1 MKKYI
6 SMFLFVLILG
16 IVASGI
22 LIGMDTLTADRIE
35 ANEEID
41 LRLTVLNVF
50 EIPYDMSS
58 INEIYESEISIEA
71 IDGLDFY
78 LAPSGEVG
86 FHIEGSGVWGPIIG
100 FMALDDEFET
110 IKNVAI
116 LQQEETPGLGG
127 VVAEEEYLAQFEEVK
142 VIPSLEINQDAS
154 PNKENEVDAITGATR
169 TSKAFEEIIND
180 AINRY
185 RSAWEQSRE

>member
-6 SMFLFVLILG
+6 SMLLFVLILG

-22 LIGMDTLTADRIE
+22 LIGMDILTADRIE

-58 INEIYESEISIEA
+58 INEIYESEISIET

-100 FMALDDEFET
+100 FMAIDDEFET

-154 PNKENEVDAITGATR
+154 PNQENEVDAITGATR
-169 TSKAFEEIIND
+169 TSKAFEEIINN

-185 RSAWEQSRE
+185 RSAWEQSKE

>member
-6 SMFLFVLILG
+6 SMLLFVLILG

-22 LIGMDTLTADRIE
+22 LIGMDILTADRIE

-58 INEIYESEISIEA
+58 INEIYESEISIET

-100 FMALDDEFET
+100 FMAIDDEFET

-142 VIPSLEINQDAS
+142 VIPRLEINQDAS
-154 PNKENEVDAITGATR
+154 PNKENEVDAITGAAR
-169 TSKAFEEIIND
+169 TSKAFEEIINN

-185 RSAWEQSRE
+185 RSAWEQSKE

>member
-6 SMFLFVLILG
+6 SMLLFVLILG

-22 LIGMDTLTADRIE
+22 LIGMDILTADRIE

-58 INEIYESEISIEA
+58 INEIFESEISIET

-100 FMALDDEFET
+100 FMAIDDEFET

-142 VIPSLEINQDAS
+142 VIPRLEINQDAS
-154 PNKENEVDAITGATR
+154 PNQENEVDAITGATR
-169 TSKAFEEIIND
+169 TSKAFEEIINN

-185 RSAWEQSRE
+185 RSAWEQSKE

>member
-6 SMFLFVLILG
+6 SMLLFVLILG

-22 LIGMDTLTADRIE
+22 LIGMDILTADRIE

-58 INEIYESEISIEA
+58 INEIYESEISIET

-100 FMALDDEFET
+100 FMAIDDEFET

-142 VIPSLEINQDAS
+142 VIPRLEINQDAS

-169 TSKAFEEIIND
+169 TSKAFEEIINN

>member
-6 SMFLFVLILG
+6 SMLLFVLILG

-22 LIGMDTLTADRIE
+22 LIGMDILTADRIE

-58 INEIYESEISIEA
+58 INEIYESEISIET

-100 FMALDDEFET
+100 FMAIDDEFET

-142 VIPSLEINQDAS
+142 VIPRLEINQDAS

-169 TSKAFEEIIND
+169 TSKAFEEIINN

-185 RSAWEQSRE
+185 RSAWEQSKE

>member
-6 SMFLFVLILG
+6 SMLLFVLILG

-58 INEIYESEISIEA
+58 INEIYESEISIET

-100 FMALDDEFET
+100 FMAIDDEFET

-142 VIPSLEINQDAS
+142 VIPRLEINQDAS

-169 TSKAFEEIIND
+169 TSKAFEEIINN

-185 RSAWEQSRE
+185 RSAWEQSKE